1 MPTLNKNAR
10 YPSTNNRIA
19 IPTLSGGVGR
29 QAPPK
34 RAINEAQNLDNIL
47 VTLERSVEKR
57 AGTNFIRRYNNAA
70 MTTIDNVLDDGVPTS
85 DPRNFGALSLN
96 DRTTSADYK
105 FFWFQIAEDQ
115 RYLIAVN
122 FRDAAS
128 VGAPT
133 STEKSNYMQ
142 IFKVTKTGFIA
153 CNLSGHNTDAMF
165 NYFTYK
171 DGDTTLTS
179 DDSLSSITL
188 GPQMLF
194 NNKHVKAG
202 YTSKLKTF
210 VQTDVDAGVRLE
222 TKENISSGVPG
233 DGTQAGVA
241 VTLNQTA
248 WCTVGLDGE
257 FDTYTSAAS
266 GSSKTH
272 YVEDTKGR
280 KLVYFSTTP
289 VDTEGQ
295 ASVYVDGKF
304 YVKNDQVFVSVPA
317 GTDLSPYLLND
328 VSGSGNLKFSTNV
341 DDADTYKSVQ
351 IDIPTSLRDIGVT
364 EIQADENGTGN
375 ESVTFIINDED
386 KQKAFKTLDRFIING
401 TDLEP
406 DRASLTG
413 DGSASTPWKATFTTG
428 VGYTAPATILTDIES
443 AWDSAD
449 DSDNDDNGSFPFNI
463 SYDFAGSINLGL
475 TMPAS
480 LSDYI
485 DSDNITNNTYGSSYT
500 LVFTCLRDGSSN
512 GALSLGSVIPA
523 YATEASSTESY
534 FGLRSDDDGGPLAK
548 FIPVQD
554 WQYPD
559 ATRRYLGNQLADFS
573 EFNFPPRSNET
584 TLESDGSPE
593 KEGSTVIYTRFNQ
606 PPTLMEDRVENTLKE
621 LYTDLSNGKGKIYYV
636 ENSYAGEV
644 PGYYIIKSAS
654 ETPYS
659 LLVRTPE
666 EYSVFDADRFP
677 KILKLDSTT
686 PFDGNNIENFVVEN
700 MALEERR
707 SGNLNTNPG
716 PEAFKDGKQTQI
728 KSLAFFRDR
737 LFLSAGDTV
746 FSSRTGDFS
755 DLWAQNPGVV
765 ADTDPIDVRLSTNKY
780 AEVESMTPFASSLF
794 INTGSDIQFSL
805 KGSENN
811 ITPFTAE
818 VSPTAFYS
826 TSPLVDPVL
835 LGSQIYF
842 FAPKRAYIYFN
853 DATVSV
859 NQAIEVSLNC
869 PNYLPSNYGDV
880 TSIPG
885 YDSLCMIDKDNRKF
899 LYVYTNRYQGA
910 DVVQNAFFRYIYDED
925 LMSVNSYDNDLYFV
939 SRQENLAEPTNKY
952 KYFLGYQKFYEN
964 NNAIPRLD
972 HMITFDESLTDGSGE
987 HATGS
992 IVYAGSNTTI
1002 KVKFYGNAAPDTM
1015 YIATGDSRESR
1026 AGEVYNLSEY
1036 STTLSNG
1043 VLQVVIPENLT
1054 TTGKFRKFI
1063 FGTSFNSTIELSPQ
1077 FIRDERNNVVE
1088 GVLSLRTLH
1097 LQHHNTGTYR
1107 IEKSTRGRRAEA
1119 LVFSPSELDGYTSDG
1134 IFDPD
1139 DAPLPFY
1146 EKQGETYT
1154 KIMGY
1159 AAETGIFIV
1168 SDYPNPMNIAQIEL
1182 KGKFTNRTSG
1192 FVR

>member
-10 YPSTNNRIA
+10 YPSADNRIA

-57 AGTNFIRRYNNAA
+57 AGTNFIRRYNDSA
-70 MTTIDNVLDDGVPTS
+70 MTTIDNVLVDGNPTS

-105 FFWFQIAEDQ
+105 FFWFQIAENQ
-115 RYLIAVN
+115 RYLIAIN
-122 FRDAAS
+122 FKDAAS
-128 VGAPT
+128 VGSPT
-133 STEKSNYMQ
+133 STERSNYMQ

-153 CNLSGHNTDAMF
+153 CNLSGHDTDAMF

-171 DGDTTLTS
+171 NGDTTLTA
-179 DDSLSSITL
+179 DDSLTSITL

-202 YTSKLKTF
+202 YSSKLKTF
-210 VQTDVDAGVRLE
+210 TAGEVSAGVRLE
-222 TKENISSGVPG
+222 TEEDAVGGG
-233 DGTQAGVA
+233 DLGGGTRHGTA
-241 VTLNQTA
+241 VTENQTA

-257 FDTYTSAAS
+257 FHTYTSSAA
-266 GSSKTH
+266 GGGAKTH

-280 KLVYFSTTP
+280 KLVYFTTTP

-295 ASVYVDGKF
+295 ASIYVDGKF
-304 YVKNDQVFVSVPA
+304 YVKNDQVFVSVPS
-317 GTDLSPYLLND
+317 GTDLSPYLLNNA
-328 VSGSGNLKFSTNV
+328 SGSGNLKFSSLV

-351 IDIPTSLRDIGVT
+351 LDIPTSLRDIGVT
-364 EIQADENGTGN
+364 EIQADENGSGA
-375 ESVTFIINDED
+375 ESVKFIISDQD

-406 DRASLTG
+406 SRAVLS
-413 DGSASTPWKATFTTG
+413 GSAPWTATFTTDG
-428 VGYTAPATILTDIES
+428 DYTAPATILIDMES
-443 AWDSAD
+443 AYDAADGTAD
-449 DSDNDDNGSFPFNI
+449 DDVRSFPFNI

-475 TMPAS
+475 TIPTS

-512 GALSLGSVIPA
+512 GVLSGTSVLPS
-523 YATEASSTESY
+523 YATEAASTEAY

-548 FIPVQD
+548 YIPVQD

-559 ATRRYLGNQLADFS
+559 STRRYLGNQLADFS
-573 EFNFPPRSNET
+573 EFNFPPRSNEA
-584 TLESDGSPE
+584 TLESDGSVE
-593 KEGSTVIYTRFNQ
+593 KEGSETIYTRFNQ
-606 PPTLMEDRVENTLKE
+606 PPTFMEDRVGNTLKE
-621 LYTDLSNGKGKIYYV
+621 LYTDLSDGKGKIYYV
-636 ENSYAGEV
+636 QNSYAGEV
-644 PGYYIIKSAS
+644 PGYYIIKSVS

-659 LLVRTPE
+659 LLIRTPE
-666 EYSVFDADRFP
+666 EYSVFDPDRFP
-677 KILKLDSTT
+677 KIIKLDSTT
-686 PFDGNNIENFVVEN
+686 PFDGNSIENFVVEN

-716 PEAFKDGKQTQI
+716 PEAFKSGKQTAI
-728 KSLAFFRDR
+728 KSMAFFRDR

-755 DLWAQNPGVV
+755 DLWAENPGVV

-853 DATVSV
+853 DATVTV

-880 TSIPG
+880 TAVPG

-899 LYVYTNRYQGA
+899 LYMYTNRYQGA

-925 LMSVNSYDNDLYFV
+925 LMSVTSYDNDIYFV
-939 SRQENLAEPTNKY
+939 SRQEDISQPTDKY

-972 HMITFDESLTDGSGE
+972 HMITFDESLTDGGGS

-992 IVYAGSNTTI
+992 IVYAGGNTTI

-1015 YIATGDSRESR
+1015 YISTGDSRESR

-1036 STTLSNG
+1036 TLTIANG
-1043 VLQVVIPENLT
+1043 EVQVVIPEDLT
-1054 TTGKFRKFI
+1054 TSGKYRKFI
-1063 FGTSFNSTIELSPQ
+1063 FGTSFNSTVELSPQ
-1077 FIRDERNNVVE
+1077 YIRDERNNVVE

-1119 LVFSPSELDGYTSDG
+1119 LVFSPSELDATTVCGVA
-1134 IFDPD
+1134 DPD

-1182 KGKFTNRTSG
+1182 KGRFTNRTSG